1 MNIPK
6 VSLLVL
12 ALVVLASVSTHPAL
26 GAISP
31 HNVWARTF
39 GGTGIEQAYSMHQTS
54 DGGFIIAGST
64 SSSGAGGNDAWLIRL
79 DPSGQIIW
87 QKAYGTAGND
97 YALAVQQTNGGGF
110 IVSGFTGPGFIG
122 SAWIFKTDQA
132 GNIEWQKMY
141 DGFGCCILPIQQTLD
156 DGFIVSG
163 FTNSGTG
170 QVQVVR
176 LNSTGAPMWA
186 KDYGN
191 ATAFNAAFSIQTT
204 PDGGFVVAGITNG
217 HAVNG
222 LIEGDDWVFKIDATG
237 NILWQNAYGGSRA
250 NYALSIAKTS
260 DDGFVVA
267 GWTSSFGAGGE
278 DAWLL
283 RLDKTGGVIWQKA
296 YGGTGEDV
304 ATSVGQT
311 FDGGFIVAGFTN
323 SSGAGGQDAWVVKLT
338 STGNIVWQ
346 KTYGGP
352 GDDHAISA
360 EQTADG
366 GFVVAAT
373 TSSFGNGNSDFWII
387 KLNQDGS
394 ISRTCDNSGIA
405 EDSNATVTETN
416 ATVTTTT
423 AIPTNANIVVTATNA
438 TTTATS
444 ETSMAQCSHSKNL
457 EGQLR
462 PT

>member
-1 MNIPK
+1 
-6 VSLLVL
+6 
-12 ALVVLASVSTHPAL
+12 
-26 GAISP
+26 
-31 HNVWARTF
+31 
-39 GGTGIEQAYSMHQTS
+39 
-54 DGGFIIAGST
+54 
-64 SSSGAGGNDAWLIRL
+64 
-79 DPSGQIIW
+79 
-87 QKAYGTAGND
+87 
-97 YALAVQQTNGGGF
+97 
-110 IVSGFTGPGFIG
+110 
-122 SAWIFKTDQA
+122 
-132 GNIEWQKMY
+132 
-141 DGFGCCILPIQQTLD
+141 
-156 DGFIVSG
+156 
-163 FTNSGTG
+163 
-170 QVQVVR
+170 
-176 LNSTGAPMWA
+176 MWA

-217 HAVNG
+217 QAVNG

-250 NYALSIAKTS
+250 NYALSIAKNS

-296 YGGTGEDV
+296 YGGTGDDV
-304 ATSVGQT
+304 AISVGQT
-311 FDGGFIVAGFTN
+311 FDGGFIVSGFTN

-338 STGNIVWQ
+338 STGNILWQ

-360 EQTADG
+360 EQTTDG

-373 TSSFGNGNSDFWII
+373 TSSFGNCNSDFWII

-394 ISRTCDNSGIA
+394 ISRTCYNTGIA
-405 EDSNATVTETN
+405 EDSSATVTETN

-457 EGQLR
+457 DGELG